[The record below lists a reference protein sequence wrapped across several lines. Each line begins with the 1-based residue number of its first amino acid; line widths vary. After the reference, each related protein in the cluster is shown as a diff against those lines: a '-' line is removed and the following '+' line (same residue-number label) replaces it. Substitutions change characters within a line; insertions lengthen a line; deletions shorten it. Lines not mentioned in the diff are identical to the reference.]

1 MTFQEMRAAL
11 DQALEAGPRDQQHL
25 VATVDAAWAW
35 IEENPEAG
43 AEAITDLRVRIA
55 HAESLIGRYFGM

>member
-11 DQALEAGPRDQQHL
+11 DQALESGPRDQQHL

-35 IEENPEAG
+35 IEEHPEG
-43 AEAITDLRVRIA
+43 GEEAITDLRVRIA